1 MSEQNE
7 MSRETWGFIDKR
19 DRSSEA
25 QIWLGVEPCYSQAQG
40 EARAAELEAADP
52 SHEYRAEPYL
62 EPSVRS
68 GRHLSPRS

>member
-1 MSEQNE
+1 MSEQPNTAN
-7 MSRETWGFIDKR
+7 ETWGFIDKR

-52 SHEYRAEPYL
+52 SHEYRAEPHL
-62 EPSVRS
+62 EPPTRTS
-68 GRHLSPRS
+68 RHLNPRS